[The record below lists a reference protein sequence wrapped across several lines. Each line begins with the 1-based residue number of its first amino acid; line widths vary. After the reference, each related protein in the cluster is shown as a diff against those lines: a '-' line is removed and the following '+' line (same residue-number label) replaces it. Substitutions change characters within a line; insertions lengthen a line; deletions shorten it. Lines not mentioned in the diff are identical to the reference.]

1 MYLKAIKVRNFRGIP
16 KARLT
21 LEQTTVLIGENDC
34 GKSSLLDALSIML
47 APEPEEPPIFEPYH
61 FHHKGGGQGT
71 TPAGPIF
78 IELDFEELQP
88 GEWTNEKLGTLV
100 SLFDQESKKKK
111 RLRFRMSANPPRNDK
126 SVPGRWRIQ
135 AIGSQGVS
143 SHNSLSA
150 LAAIRRLNPLVWLRG
165 GALLAA
171 PAETETHADAQ
182 IASNI
187 SELADDIG
195 RHYGA
200 IISGRSKQPR
210 EELKAGFEAARSLL
224 IHEAVDARISTEQ
237 PISVIAEILGG
248 TSLRKRKRLESLH
261 GSAAQQMGILIL
273 TAAILRQASLKTL
286 RDTRPILVIEDPEA
300 GLHAMTLSSV
310 WGLLE
315 RIEAQKIITTQSG
328 MLLSN
333 APLHQV
339 RRITR
344 EDGEVRQSYVRKN
357 TLRRQDLR
365 KISYHLRIRQG
376 AANFAR
382 CWLLVEGET
391 EFWLLPE
398 LARSCGYNFDLEG
411 VACVEFAQCGVE
423 PLIKLAREW
432 GIEWT
437 VLVDG
442 DYTGQQYAETARQF
456 LEGADDQAGR
466 LTILEE
472 DNIEECFWEHGY
484 KQVFVKT
491 AKLNSPPTQSL
502 KPKSVIKKAI
512 ERYSKPYLAF
522 ELIQAAS
529 APGSPGV
536 PDPLGRMIE
545 TCVRLARGKEV
556 KESLGT
562 QETDGK

>member
-1 MYLKAIKVRNFRGIP
+1 V
-16 KARLT
+16 
-21 LEQTTVLIGENDC
+21 
-34 GKSSLLDALSIML
+34 
-47 APEPEEPPIFEPYH
+47 
-61 FHHKGGGQGT
+61 
-71 TPAGPIF
+71 
-78 IELDFEELQP
+78 
-88 GEWTNEKLGTLV
+88 
-100 SLFDQESKKKK
+100 
-111 RLRFRMSANPPRNDK
+111 
-126 SVPGRWRIQ
+126 
-135 AIGSQGVS
+135 
-143 SHNSLSA
+143 
-150 LAAIRRLNPLVWLRG
+150 AIRRLNPLVWLRG

-171 PAETETHADAQ
+171 PAETRNHTDAQ
-182 IASNI
+182 IASEI
-187 SELADDIG
+187 SELVDDIE

-200 IISGRSKQPR
+200 IISGKSKHPR
-210 EELKAGFEAARSLL
+210 EELEAGFEAARSLL
-224 IHEAVDARISTEQ
+224 IHEAVDARVATAQ
-237 PISVIAEILGG
+237 PVSVITEILGG
-248 TSLRKRKRLESLH
+248 ASLRKRKRLESLH

-286 RDTRPILVIEDPEA
+286 REARPILVIEDPEA

-339 RRITR
+339 RRIMR
-344 EDGEVRQSYVRKN
+344 EEGEVRQSYVRKN

-376 AANFAR
+376 AASFAR

-411 VACVEFAQCGVE
+411 VTCVEFAQCGIE
-423 PLIKLAREW
+423 PLIKLARDW

-442 DYTGQQYAETARQF
+442 DYSGRQYAETARRF
-456 LEGADDQAGR
+456 LDVSNDQGR
-466 LTILEE
+466 RLIVLEE
-472 DNIEECFWEHGY
+472 DNIEECFWKHGY
-484 KQVFVKT
+484 KQVFVDA
-491 AKLNSPPTQSL
+491 AKLKPPPSQRLT
-502 KPKSVIKKAI
+502 PKRVIKKAI
-512 ERYSKPYLAF
+512 ERFSKPYLAF
-522 ELIQAAS
+522 ELIQATS

-545 TCVRLARGKEV
+545 TCVRLARGKDV
-556 KESLGT
+556 KKS
-562 QETDGK
+562 